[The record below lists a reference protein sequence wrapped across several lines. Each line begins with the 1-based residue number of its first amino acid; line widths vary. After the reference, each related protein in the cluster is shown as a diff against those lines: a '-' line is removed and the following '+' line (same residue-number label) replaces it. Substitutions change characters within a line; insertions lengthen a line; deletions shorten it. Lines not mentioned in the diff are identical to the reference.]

1 MGLLAKIKQ
10 ALKPKENKKKKNV
23 KTYTDNPLLKT
34 KKKETSSTK
43 KTAPKSL
50 GGTLPTGKDRLDAVV
65 KKSLNKNTAAKTG
78 TKKATTKTPTSK
90 SNIKTYTD
98 NPLLK
103 TTKSEDNLA
112 QLRTKRKE
120 NKELERAKKA
130 KSAGNNE
137 MYQKHTQKANEYAD
151 QYKQLKQSEKK
162 GYESLTPNE
171 MALYQTLSLTGN
183 PEYVKKGL
191 ESAKKTY
198 GDQFKDTQNKIAG
211 QYRYSVD
218 TNPFGQG
225 VLEGTSWVP
234 LKQAQQTIA
243 NQRIDSVG
251 DKTGLYRGG
260 EMAGIGLQAA
270 MTAPLAG
277 GEAVTSAFRQGA
289 KSGLK
294 ALGRNGLR
302 TAVADIPVNTADAI
316 RQTARKIDEGKAV
329 PESLDGVK
337 LSTEEAEG
345 GVTMKRGTESGM
357 TPDSAEGTTSLNNWN
372 TDLVN
377 QAWDRAEKL
386 GQEPVF
392 GTDKNGMLH
401 YSFSKEG
408 LANILEYYNNA
419 ENPTYTLDST
429 KLQYV
434 NTNVKDFAKTF
445 AIDSALSFGVGSV
458 LGGVG
463 AKQTLGNTKKVAPKT
478 AEEVAEGVAPKVDIE
493 PKVKPKT
500 EVKTTA
506 PKVKTTTKSSVTQ
519 KSTVKGGNKSTTLR
533 KTTDTEDSDIF
544 TQIAKE
550 EDSSKRSASRAEKAS
565 ALADKSKAPT
575 STNSGDIK
583 SIGKE
588 YTDKANTYKQLH
600 DELVDNLTDYIKN
613 YKGKGAYINTN
624 NVKGSEI
631 GGKATQHFTTKISEN
646 EPWYRDFYKKN
657 GRKPNKSEAKTIA
670 EELVTDL
677 ERTGSARID
686 IDSTVKE
693 ELLKAKADMDGYA
706 EGLRMF
712 HESTYPKYSDAEFQ
726 TLVRTGLE
734 KEDWTDEM
742 KSALQIDSK
751 TASKTTGKAKL
762 SGAKTKPKLPA
773 KKTELPKAE
782 TKNTEYKI
790 KQSEFT
796 KNVNKAKEGDT
807 VYKFKDGSEIKLESK
822 VYNGK
827 DGYDNFYTVVKNDG
841 TKVENVLKEDLS
853 NTLKTDSTMQ
863 TLKPKADLP
872 KTKEIKEVNN
882 ITDAINSKGFKTKL
896 DNATEGTV
904 LAKTKEGREIK
915 YAGLDENGNDLF
927 TVVRNG
933 KTEAEEIS
941 LQELKK
947 LKNMKLTTNAL
958 PTKSVGADK
967 AKPVEEYGNLIGR
980 KLFEVSD
987 GNKSLKLIADDKTQ
1001 ALELAKQQG
1010 LKGTEAKILHRV
1022 KDLDEAKKYAV
1033 PDMTQYG
1040 RTSDTAS
1047 TMMNAQILEN
1057 APDPTKAREAVKE
1070 SVEQGDYY
1078 KDVIPNHTRY
1088 ELGQLKKGV
1097 VEKAQTRI
1105 DTNLDNAIKDLD
1117 AAARTGKGTSQD
1129 VALGYKLAEKLSS
1142 EGRYDELSEVLANT
1156 SAILSEA
1163 GRTLQA
1169 AKLFATLTKDDKAL
1183 TITRQI
1189 ERLRS
1194 KYPDV
1199 SIKVDQSMI
1208 DDVVNAATTKEE
1220 YAAREALFTH
1230 VWNQIPPTW
1239 QEKVDAWRH
1248 LAMLGN
1254 PKTHMRNIVGNALF
1268 TIPRAVSD
1276 TIGAG
1281 LEKALIKSGAF
1292 EKAMANVKNA
1302 DEIYR
1307 TKAGIF
1313 RQVEPDIKKA
1323 AKASFDD
1330 KADMLMSGS
1339 SKYIEQTRPQGS
1351 DVFWTLKNGKRKQTK
1366 LGETVDKLAK
1376 ANGIALEKEDRKF
1389 MGIAYRK
1396 AFSDYCF
1403 ANDIKPSDLTDDV
1416 LEKVEAY
1423 ATQQCL
1429 EATYRNRNDI
1439 AKVLSNCRKRL
1450 ATVNKDDS
1458 QAIKAGKK
1466 IGLLVMDSAIPYIK
1480 TPANIIAKGIEYS
1493 PVGNLMGLYKM
1504 SKATNPQE
1512 FLRGIEYLA
1521 EGITGTGMMTLGVYL
1536 AHSGKLNGAIA
1547 VEDNKYYKQDL
1558 GQQSYAL
1565 TIGDRSI
1572 TVDWAVPAA
1581 LSVLTGVSIYENMKA
1596 SLLTSEED
1604 GLSKLNS
1611 MFNVVIDSLSTLPE
1625 PIMELSM
1632 LQGVENV
1639 LKQGFSSE
1647 DKTISSIATNMIT
1660 NYITQFVPTFGGQIA
1675 RTTTPERHETTV
1687 LGKEGTSKTVEKTA
1701 RKILNK
1707 IPGAINL
1714 TEEYINVWGKTE
1726 ANGSDNV
1733 FYRAIY
1739 QMLSPAYISKDKSTP
1754 VDEELLRLDKSI
1766 GSQIDGTVIP
1776 SWNATSESKITVD
1789 DTEYQMTNEEYTK
1802 YKKTVGQAKFTGLQ
1816 ELMTTKEYK
1825 KASDTD
1831 KAKMVKEV
1839 YQKAKDKGVR
1849 EYVESLG
1856 GDVLR
1861 SYVVSQL
1868 TPTQQKAVG
1877 KTISLKNAEKILKAK
1892 EQIGGNASH
1901 VAQAYY
1907 MDLPTKT
1914 LKKLGISDT
1923 SIDKAKTLKNAGVDY
1938 NKMQK
1943 EMKSNSKY
1951 DYNGDGKLGNTGE
1964 VLAYLSTKNWSN
1976 EKKWA
1981 YLYANTGVKSTSK
1994 SKYMSQF

>member
-316 RQTARKIDEGKAV
+316 RQTARKIDEGKAI

-337 LSTEEAEG
+337 LSTEEAEE
-345 GVTMKRGTESGM
+345 GVTMRRGTESGM

-372 TDLVN
+372 ADLVA

-419 ENPTYTLDST
+419 DNPTYTLDST

-478 AEEVAEGVAPKVDIE
+478 TEEVAEGVAPKVDIE

-500 EVKTTA
+500 EVKTK
-506 PKVKTTTKSSVTQ
+506 PKVKTAADE
-519 KSTVKGGNKSTTLR
+519 TV
-533 KTTDTEDSDIF
+533 
-544 TQIAKE
+544 
-550 EDSSKRSASRAEKAS
+550 
-565 ALADKSKAPT
+565 
-575 STNSGDIK
+575 
-583 SIGKE
+583 
-588 YTDKANTYKQLH
+588 
-600 DELVDNLTDYIKN
+600 IKN
-613 YKGKGAYINTN
+613 EGKT
-624 NVKGSEI
+624 
-631 GGKATQHFTTKISEN
+631 
-646 EPWYRDFYKKN
+646 
-657 GRKPNKSEAKTIA
+657 
-670 EELVTDL
+670 
-677 ERTGSARID
+677 
-686 IDSTVKE
+686 
-693 ELLKAKADMDGYA
+693 
-706 EGLRMF
+706 
-712 HESTYPKYSDAEFQ
+712 
-726 TLVRTGLE
+726 
-734 KEDWTDEM
+734 
-742 KSALQIDSK
+742 
-751 TASKTTGKAKL
+751 
-762 SGAKTKPKLPA
+762 
-773 KKTELPKAE
+773 LPKAE
-782 TKNTEYKI
+782 TNVKNTNTEYKI
-790 KQSEFT
+790 KQSEFA

-841 TKVENVLKEDLS
+841 TKVENVLEEDLA

>member
-10 ALKPKENKKKKNV
+10 ALKPKENKKKKTNV

-50 GGTLPTGKDRLDAVV
+50 GGTLPTGKDRLDEVV
-65 KKSLNKNTAAKTG
+65 KKNLNKQTT
-78 TKKATTKTPTSK
+78 TKPTTKRTTTKTPTSK

-120 NKELERAKKA
+120 NKELEKAKKA

-162 GYESLTPNE
+162 GYESLTPSE

-260 EMAGIGLQAA
+260 EMTGIGLQAA

-277 GEAVTSAFRQGA
+277 GEAVTAAFRQGA

-302 TAVADIPVNTADAI
+302 TAIADIPVNTADAI

-478 AEEVAEGVAPKVDIE
+478 AKEVTESVAPKVDIE

-500 EVKTTA
+500 EVKTEA
-506 PKVKTTTKSSVTQ
+506 PKVKTAADE
-519 KSTVKGGNKSTTLR
+519 TV
-533 KTTDTEDSDIF
+533 
-544 TQIAKE
+544 
-550 EDSSKRSASRAEKAS
+550 
-565 ALADKSKAPT
+565 
-575 STNSGDIK
+575 
-583 SIGKE
+583 
-588 YTDKANTYKQLH
+588 
-600 DELVDNLTDYIKN
+600 VKN
-613 YKGKGAYINTN
+613 
-624 NVKGSEI
+624 E
-631 GGKATQHFTTKISEN
+631 
-646 EPWYRDFYKKN
+646 
-657 GRKPNKSEAKTIA
+657 
-670 EELVTDL
+670 
-677 ERTGSARID
+677 
-686 IDSTVKE
+686 
-693 ELLKAKADMDGYA
+693 
-706 EGLRMF
+706 
-712 HESTYPKYSDAEFQ
+712 
-726 TLVRTGLE
+726 
-734 KEDWTDEM
+734 
-742 KSALQIDSK
+742 SK
-751 TASKTTGKAKL
+751 T
-762 SGAKTKPKLPA
+762 
-773 KKTELPKAE
+773 LPKAE

-841 TKVENVLKEDLS
+841 TKVENVLKEDLA
-853 NTLKTDSTMQ
+853 NTLKADSTMQ
-863 TLKPKADLP
+863 TLKPKAELP
-872 KTKEIKEVNN
+872 KSKEIKEVNN
-882 ITDAINSKGFKTKL
+882 ITDAINSKGFRNKL
-896 DNATEGTV
+896 DNATEGAV

-947 LKNMKLTTNAL
+947 LKNMKLTTKTL

-967 AKPVEEYGNLIGR
+967 AKPIEEYDNLIGR

-987 GNKSLKLIADDKTQ
+987 GNKTIKLIADDKAQ

-1047 TMMNAQILEN
+1047 TMVNAQILEN

-1070 SVEQGDYY
+1070 SVERGDYY

-1105 DTNLDNAIKDLD
+1105 DTDLDNAIKDLD

-1189 ERLRS
+1189 ERLRG

-1254 PKTHMRNIVGNALF
+1254 PKTHMRNVVGNALF

-1323 AKASFDD
+1323 AKESFND

-1403 ANDIKPSDLTDDV
+1403 ANDIKPSELTGDV

-1466 IGLLVMDSAIPYIK
+1466 VGLLVMDSAIPYIK

-1536 AHSGKLNGAIA
+1536 AHSGKLNGAIS

-1611 MFNVVIDSLSTLPE
+1611 MVNVVIDSLSTLPE

-1660 NYITQFVPTFGGQIA
+1660 NYVTQFVPTFGGQIA

-1739 QMLSPAYISKDKSTP
+1739 QMLSPAYISKNKSTP

-1776 SWNATSESKITVD
+1776 SWNATSESKITVN

-1802 YKKTVGQAKFTGLQ
+1802 YKKTVGQAKFSGLQ

-1923 SIDKAKTLKNAGVDY
+1923 SIDKAKTLKSAGVDY

-1943 EMKSNSKY
+1943 EMTSNSKY

>member
-10 ALKPKENKKKKNV
+10 ALKPKENKKKKTNV

-34 KKKETSSTK
+34 KKKETS
-43 KTAPKSL
+43 KTTPKDIK
-50 GGTLPTGKDRLDAVV
+50 GTLPTGKDRLDEAV
-65 KKSLNKNTAAKTG
+65 KKNLNKQTT
-78 TKKATTKTPTSK
+78 TKPTTKRTTTKTPTSK

-120 NKELERAKKA
+120 NKELEKAKKA

-162 GYESLTPNE
+162 GYESLTPSE

-225 VLEGTSWVP
+225 VLEGTSWIP

-251 DKTGLYRGG
+251 DKTGLYHGG
-260 EMAGIGLQAA
+260 EMTGIGLQAA

-277 GEAVTSAFRQGA
+277 GEAVTAAFRQGA

-302 TAVADIPVNTADAI
+302 TAIADIPVNTADAI

-463 AKQTLGNTKKVAPKT
+463 AKQTLENTKKVAPKT
-478 AEEVAEGVAPKVDIE
+478 AKEVTEGVAPKVDVEPKVDIE

-500 EVKTTA
+500 EVKAEA
-506 PKVKTTTKSSVTQ
+506 PKVKTAADETVVKNESKTLPKAETVKPTGTELSKSNLKTTKKKPKVE
-519 KSTVKGGNKSTTLR
+519 VPVIR
-533 KTTDTEDSDIF
+533 KNMKEETIHKKIEAMPDSD
-544 TQIAKE
+544 
-550 EDSSKRSASRAEKAS
+550 EKLGLVNKMGLRLGMFS
-565 ALADKSKAPT
+565 
-575 STNSGDIK
+575 
-583 SIGKE
+583 KE
-588 YTDKANTYKQLH
+588 Y
-600 DELVDNLTDYIKN
+600 
-613 YKGKGAYINTN
+613 YIN
-624 NVKGSEI
+624 E
-631 GGKATQHFTTKISEN
+631 GKRLMELG
-646 EPWYRDFYKKN
+646 YKD
-657 GRKPNKSEAKTIA
+657 P
-670 EELVTDL
+670 V
-677 ERTGSARID
+677 
-686 IDSTVKE
+686 
-693 ELLKAKADMDGYA
+693 LKY
-706 EGLRMF
+706 
-712 HESTYPKYSDAEFQ
+712 
-726 TLVRTGLE
+726 LE
-734 KEDWTDEM
+734 K
-742 KSALQIDSK
+742 
-751 TASKTTGKAKL
+751 KA
-762 SGAKTKPKLPA
+762 GIKPKTFENPKGTYAKNSNAKPGLPT

-841 TKVENVLKEDLS
+841 TKVENVLKEDLT
-853 NTLKTDSTMQ
+853 NTLKADSAMQ
-863 TLKPKADLP
+863 TLKPKAELP

-882 ITDAINSKGFKTKL
+882 ITDAINSKGFRNKL

-947 LKNMKLTTNAL
+947 LKNMKLTTKTL

-967 AKPVEEYGNLIGR
+967 AKPIEEYDNLIGR

-987 GNKSLKLIADDKTQ
+987 GNKTIKLIADDKAQ

-1047 TMMNAQILEN
+1047 TMVNAQILEN

-1070 SVEQGDYY
+1070 SVERGDYY

-1105 DTNLDNAIKDLD
+1105 DTDLDNAIKDLD

-1189 ERLRS
+1189 ERLRG

-1254 PKTHMRNIVGNALF
+1254 PKTHMRNVVGNALF

-1536 AHSGKLNGAIA
+1536 AHSGKLNGAIS

-1611 MFNVVIDSLSTLPE
+1611 MVNVVIDSLSTLPE

-1776 SWNATSESKITVD
+1776 SWNATSESKITVN

-1802 YKKTVGQAKFTGLQ
+1802 YKKTVGQAKFSGLQ

-1849 EYVESLG
+1849 EYVETLG

-1923 SIDKAKTLKNAGVDY
+1923 SIDKAKTLKSAGVDY

-1943 EMKSNSKY
+1943 EMTSNSKY

>member
-10 ALKPKENKKKKNV
+10 ALKPKENKKKKTNV

-43 KTAPKSL
+43 KTTPKDIK
-50 GGTLPTGKDRLDAVV
+50 GTLPTGKDRLDAVV
-65 KKSLNKNTAAKTG
+65 KKNLNKNTAAKTG
-78 TKKATTKTPTSK
+78 TKKTTTKTPTSK

-162 GYESLTPNE
+162 GYESLTPSE

-277 GEAVTSAFRQGA
+277 GEAVTAAFRQGA

-316 RQTARKIDEGKAV
+316 RQTARKIDEGKAI

-345 GVTMKRGTESGM
+345 GVTIKRGTESGM
-357 TPDSAEGTTSLNNWN
+357 TPESAEGTTSLNNWN

-463 AKQTLGNTKKVAPKT
+463 AKQTLGNTEKVAPKT
-478 AEEVAEGVAPKVDIE
+478 AEEVAEGVVPKVDIE

-500 EVKTTA
+500 EVKTEA
-506 PKVKTTTKSSVTQ
+506 PKVKTAADETVIKNEGKTLPKAETAKPTGTELSKSNLKTTKKKPKVE
-519 KSTVKGGNKSTTLR
+519 VPVIR
-533 KTTDTEDSDIF
+533 KNMKEETIRKKIEAMPDSD
-544 TQIAKE
+544 
-550 EDSSKRSASRAEKAS
+550 EKLGLVNKMGLRLGMFS
-565 ALADKSKAPT
+565 
-575 STNSGDIK
+575 
-583 SIGKE
+583 KE
-588 YTDKANTYKQLH
+588 Y
-600 DELVDNLTDYIKN
+600 
-613 YKGKGAYINTN
+613 YINEGKRLMKLGYKDPALKYLEKKAG
-624 NVKGSEI
+624 VKP
-631 GGKATQHFTTKISEN
+631 KTFEN
-646 EPWYRDFYKKN
+646 PKGTYVKN
-657 GRKPNKSEAKTIA
+657 SNAKP
-670 EELVTDL
+670 
-677 ERTGSARID
+677 
-686 IDSTVKE
+686 
-693 ELLKAKADMDGYA
+693 ELL
-706 EGLRMF
+706 
-712 HESTYPKYSDAEFQ
+712 T
-726 TLVRTGLE
+726 
-734 KEDWTDEM
+734 
-742 KSALQIDSK
+742 
-751 TASKTTGKAKL
+751 
-762 SGAKTKPKLPA
+762 

-841 TKVENVLKEDLS
+841 TKVENVLEEDLS
-853 NTLKTDSTMQ
+853 NTLKADSAMQ
-863 TLKPKADLP
+863 TLKPKAELP

-882 ITDAINSKGFKTKL
+882 ITDAINSKDFKNKL

-947 LKNMKLTTNAL
+947 LKNLKLTTETL
-958 PTKSVGADK
+958 PKKSVGADK
-967 AKPVEEYGNLIGR
+967 AKPVEEYDNLIGR

-987 GNKSLKLIADDKTQ
+987 GNKTIKLIADDKTQ

-1070 SVEQGDYY
+1070 SVERGDYY

-1776 SWNATSESKITVD
+1776 SWNATSESKITVN

-1802 YKKTVGQAKFTGLQ
+1802 YKKTVGQAKFSGLQ

-1849 EYVESLG
+1849 EYVETLG

-1923 SIDKAKTLKNAGVDY
+1923 SIDKAKTLKSAGVDY

>member
-1 MGLLAKIKQ
+1 MGLLSKIKQ
-10 ALKPKENKKKKNV
+10 ALKPKENKKKKNI

-50 GGTLPTGKDRLDAVV
+50 GGTLPTGKDRLDEVV
-65 KKSLNKNTAAKTG
+65 KKNLNKNTVAKTD
-78 TKKATTKTPTSK
+78 TKKTTTKTPTSK

-120 NKELERAKKA
+120 NKELEKAKKA

-162 GYESLTPNE
+162 GYESLTPSE

-191 ESAKKTY
+191 ESAKKIY
-198 GDQFKDTQNKIAG
+198 GDQFKETQNKIAG

-260 EMAGIGLQAA
+260 EMTGIGLQAA

-277 GEAVTSAFRQGA
+277 GEAVTAAFRQGA

-316 RQTARKIDEGKAV
+316 RQTARKIDEGKAI

-337 LSTEEAEG
+337 LSTEEAEE

-372 TDLVN
+372 TDLVA

-419 ENPTYTLDST
+419 DNPTYTLDST

-434 NTNVKDFAKTF
+434 NTNVKDFAKAF
-445 AIDSALSFGVGSV
+445 AVDSALSFGVGSV

-463 AKQTLGNTKKVAPKT
+463 AKQQTLKNTEKIAPKT
-478 AEEVAEGVAPKVDIE
+478 AEEVTEGVAPKVDIE

-500 EVKTTA
+500 EVKTK
-506 PKVKTTTKSSVTQ
+506 PKVKTAADE
-519 KSTVKGGNKSTTLR
+519 TV
-533 KTTDTEDSDIF
+533 
-544 TQIAKE
+544 
-550 EDSSKRSASRAEKAS
+550 
-565 ALADKSKAPT
+565 
-575 STNSGDIK
+575 
-583 SIGKE
+583 
-588 YTDKANTYKQLH
+588 
-600 DELVDNLTDYIKN
+600 IKN
-613 YKGKGAYINTN
+613 EGKT
-624 NVKGSEI
+624 
-631 GGKATQHFTTKISEN
+631 
-646 EPWYRDFYKKN
+646 
-657 GRKPNKSEAKTIA
+657 
-670 EELVTDL
+670 
-677 ERTGSARID
+677 
-686 IDSTVKE
+686 
-693 ELLKAKADMDGYA
+693 
-706 EGLRMF
+706 
-712 HESTYPKYSDAEFQ
+712 
-726 TLVRTGLE
+726 
-734 KEDWTDEM
+734 
-742 KSALQIDSK
+742 
-751 TASKTTGKAKL
+751 
-762 SGAKTKPKLPA
+762 
-773 KKTELPKAE
+773 LPKAE

-841 TKVENVLKEDLS
+841 TKVENVLEEDLS
-853 NTLKTDSTMQ
+853 NTLKADSSMQ
-863 TLKPKADLP
+863 TVKPKAELP
-872 KTKEIKEVNN
+872 KSKEIKEVNN
-882 ITDAINSKGFKTKL
+882 ITDAINSKGFRNKL

-947 LKNMKLTTNAL
+947 LKNLKLTTKTL

-967 AKPVEEYGNLIGR
+967 AKPVEEYDNLIGR

-987 GNKSLKLIADDKTQ
+987 GNKSLKLIADDKAQ

-1047 TMMNAQILEN
+1047 TMVNAQILEN

-1070 SVEQGDYY
+1070 SVERGDYY

-1097 VEKAQTRI
+1097 VEKAQKRI
-1105 DTNLDNAIKDLD
+1105 DDNLDNAIKDLD

-1169 AKLFATLTKDDKAL
+1169 AKLFAALTKDDKAL
-1183 TITRQI
+1183 AITRQI
-1189 ERLRS
+1189 ERLRG
-1194 KYPDV
+1194 KYPDI

-1416 LEKVEAY
+1416 LEKVESY

-1439 AKVLSNCRKRL
+1439 AKVLSSCRKRL

-1660 NYITQFVPTFGGQIA
+1660 NYVAQFVPTFGGQIA

-1687 LGKEGTSKTVEKTA
+1687 LGKEGTSKTVEKTV

-1739 QMLSPAYISKDKSTP
+1739 QMLSPAYISKNKSTP

-1776 SWNATSESKITVD
+1776 SWNATSESKITVN

-1849 EYVESLG
+1849 EYVETLG

>member
-10 ALKPKENKKKKNV
+10 ALKPKENKKKKTNV

-34 KKKETSSTK
+34 KKKETS
-43 KTAPKSL
+43 KTTPKNIK
-50 GGTLPTGKDRLDAVV
+50 GTFPTGKDRLDAVV
-65 KKSLNKNTAAKTG
+65 KKKADIKKTT
-78 TKKATTKTPTSK
+78 TKPTTKRTTTKTPTSK

-198 GDQFKDTQNKIAG
+198 GDQFKETQNKIAG

-260 EMAGIGLQAA
+260 EMTGIGLQAA

-277 GEAVTSAFRQGA
+277 GEAVTAAFRQGA

-329 PESLDGVK
+329 PKSLDGIK
-337 LSTEEAEG
+337 LSTEEAEE

-372 TDLVN
+372 TDLVA

-419 ENPTYTLDST
+419 DNPTYTLDST

-434 NTNVKDFAKTF
+434 NTNAKDFAKTF

-478 AEEVAEGVAPKVDIE
+478 AEEVVESVAPKVDIE

-500 EVKTTA
+500 EVKTK
-506 PKVKTTTKSSVTQ
+506 PKVKT
-519 KSTVKGGNKSTTLR
+519 
-533 KTTDTEDSDIF
+533 
-544 TQIAKE
+544 A
-550 EDSSKRSASRAEKAS
+550 
-565 ALADKSKAPT
+565 ADETA
-575 STNSGDIK
+575 
-583 SIGKE
+583 
-588 YTDKANTYKQLH
+588 
-600 DELVDNLTDYIKN
+600 IKN
-613 YKGKGAYINTN
+613 EGKT
-624 NVKGSEI
+624 
-631 GGKATQHFTTKISEN
+631 
-646 EPWYRDFYKKN
+646 
-657 GRKPNKSEAKTIA
+657 
-670 EELVTDL
+670 
-677 ERTGSARID
+677 
-686 IDSTVKE
+686 
-693 ELLKAKADMDGYA
+693 
-706 EGLRMF
+706 
-712 HESTYPKYSDAEFQ
+712 
-726 TLVRTGLE
+726 
-734 KEDWTDEM
+734 
-742 KSALQIDSK
+742 
-751 TASKTTGKAKL
+751 
-762 SGAKTKPKLPA
+762 
-773 KKTELPKAE
+773 LPKAG
-782 TKNTEYKI
+782 TNVKNTNTEYKI

-841 TKVENVLKEDLS
+841 TKVENVLKEDLA
-853 NTLKTDSTMQ
+853 NTLKADSAMQ
-863 TLKPKADLP
+863 TVKPKSDLP
-872 KTKEIKEVNN
+872 KTKETKEVNN
-882 ITDAINSKGFKTKL
+882 ITDAINSKGFRNKL

-933 KTEAEEIS
+933 KTEAEEIG

-947 LKNMKLTTNAL
+947 LNNLKLTTKTL

-967 AKPVEEYGNLIGR
+967 AKPVEEYDNLIGR

-987 GNKSLKLIADDKTQ
+987 GNKSLKLIADDKAQ
-1001 ALELAKQQG
+1001 ALDLAKQQG
-1010 LKGTEAKILHRV
+1010 LKGTEAKVLHRV

-1047 TMMNAQILEN
+1047 TMVNAQILEN

-1070 SVEQGDYY
+1070 GVERGDYY

-1105 DTNLDNAIKDLD
+1105 DTDLDNAIKDLD

-1189 ERLRS
+1189 ERLRG

-1254 PKTHMRNIVGNALF
+1254 PKTHMRNVVGNALF

-1292 EKAMANVKNA
+1292 EKAMANAKNA

-1389 MGIAYRK
+1389 MGIAYKK

-1403 ANDIKPSDLTDDV
+1403 ANDIKPSELTDDV

-1660 NYITQFVPTFGGQIA
+1660 NYVTQFVPTFGGQIA

-1776 SWNATSESKITVD
+1776 SWNATSESKITVN

-1802 YKKTVGQAKFTGLQ
+1802 YKKTVGQAKFSGLQ
-1816 ELMTTKEYK
+1816 ELMATKEYK
-1825 KASDTD
+1825 KASDTE

-1892 EQIGGNASH
+1892 EQIGDNASH

-1923 SIDKAKTLKNAGVDY
+1923 SIDKAKTLKSAGVDY

>member
-1 MGLLAKIKQ
+1 
-10 ALKPKENKKKKNV
+10 
-23 KTYTDNPLLKT
+23 
-34 KKKETSSTK
+34 
-43 KTAPKSL
+43 
-50 GGTLPTGKDRLDAVV
+50 
-65 KKSLNKNTAAKTG
+65 
-78 TKKATTKTPTSK
+78 
-90 SNIKTYTD
+90 
-98 NPLLK
+98 
-103 TTKSEDNLA
+103 
-112 QLRTKRKE
+112 
-120 NKELERAKKA
+120 
-130 KSAGNNE
+130 
-137 MYQKHTQKANEYAD
+137 
-151 QYKQLKQSEKK
+151 
-162 GYESLTPNE
+162 
-171 MALYQTLSLTGN
+171 
-183 PEYVKKGL
+183 
-191 ESAKKTY
+191 
-198 GDQFKDTQNKIAG
+198 
-211 QYRYSVD
+211 
-218 TNPFGQG
+218 
-225 VLEGTSWVP
+225 
-234 LKQAQQTIA
+234 
-243 NQRIDSVG
+243 
-251 DKTGLYRGG
+251 
-260 EMAGIGLQAA
+260 
-270 MTAPLAG
+270 
-277 GEAVTSAFRQGA
+277 
-289 KSGLK
+289 
-294 ALGRNGLR
+294 
-302 TAVADIPVNTADAI
+302 
-316 RQTARKIDEGKAV
+316 
-329 PESLDGVK
+329 
-337 LSTEEAEG
+337 
-345 GVTMKRGTESGM
+345 
-357 TPDSAEGTTSLNNWN
+357 
-372 TDLVN
+372 
-377 QAWDRAEKL
+377 
-386 GQEPVF
+386 
-392 GTDKNGMLH
+392 
-401 YSFSKEG
+401 
-408 LANILEYYNNA
+408 
-419 ENPTYTLDST
+419 
-429 KLQYV
+429 
-434 NTNVKDFAKTF
+434 
-445 AIDSALSFGVGSV
+445 
-458 LGGVG
+458 
-463 AKQTLGNTKKVAPKT
+463 
-478 AEEVAEGVAPKVDIE
+478 
-493 PKVKPKT
+493 
-500 EVKTTA
+500 
-506 PKVKTTTKSSVTQ
+506 
-519 KSTVKGGNKSTTLR
+519 
-533 KTTDTEDSDIF
+533 
-544 TQIAKE
+544 
-550 EDSSKRSASRAEKAS
+550 
-565 ALADKSKAPT
+565 
-575 STNSGDIK
+575 
-583 SIGKE
+583 
-588 YTDKANTYKQLH
+588 
-600 DELVDNLTDYIKN
+600 
-613 YKGKGAYINTN
+613 
-624 NVKGSEI
+624 
-631 GGKATQHFTTKISEN
+631 
-646 EPWYRDFYKKN
+646 
-657 GRKPNKSEAKTIA
+657 
-670 EELVTDL
+670 
-677 ERTGSARID
+677 
-686 IDSTVKE
+686 
-693 ELLKAKADMDGYA
+693 
-706 EGLRMF
+706 
-712 HESTYPKYSDAEFQ
+712 
-726 TLVRTGLE
+726 
-734 KEDWTDEM
+734 
-742 KSALQIDSK
+742 
-751 TASKTTGKAKL
+751 
-762 SGAKTKPKLPA
+762 
-773 KKTELPKAE
+773 
-782 TKNTEYKI
+782 
-790 KQSEFT
+790 
-796 KNVNKAKEGDT
+796 
-807 VYKFKDGSEIKLESK
+807 
-822 VYNGK
+822 
-827 DGYDNFYTVVKNDG
+827 
-841 TKVENVLKEDLS
+841 
-853 NTLKTDSTMQ
+853 
-863 TLKPKADLP
+863 
-872 KTKEIKEVNN
+872 
-882 ITDAINSKGFKTKL
+882 
-896 DNATEGTV
+896 
-904 LAKTKEGREIK
+904 
-915 YAGLDENGNDLF
+915 
-927 TVVRNG
+927 
-933 KTEAEEIS
+933 
-941 LQELKK
+941 
-947 LKNMKLTTNAL
+947 
-958 PTKSVGADK
+958 
-967 AKPVEEYGNLIGR
+967 
-980 KLFEVSD
+980 
-987 GNKSLKLIADDKTQ
+987 
-1001 ALELAKQQG
+1001 
-1010 LKGTEAKILHRV
+1010 
-1022 KDLDEAKKYAV
+1022 
-1033 PDMTQYG
+1033 
-1040 RTSDTAS
+1040 
-1047 TMMNAQILEN
+1047 
-1057 APDPTKAREAVKE
+1057 
-1070 SVEQGDYY
+1070 
-1078 KDVIPNHTRY
+1078 
-1088 ELGQLKKGV
+1088 
-1097 VEKAQTRI
+1097 
-1105 DTNLDNAIKDLD
+1105 
-1117 AAARTGKGTSQD
+1117 
-1129 VALGYKLAEKLSS
+1129 
-1142 EGRYDELSEVLANT
+1142 
-1156 SAILSEA
+1156 
-1163 GRTLQA
+1163 
-1169 AKLFATLTKDDKAL
+1169 
-1183 TITRQI
+1183 
-1189 ERLRS
+1189 
-1194 KYPDV
+1194 
-1199 SIKVDQSMI
+1199 
-1208 DDVVNAATTKEE
+1208 
-1220 YAAREALFTH
+1220 
-1230 VWNQIPPTW
+1230 
-1239 QEKVDAWRH
+1239 
-1248 LAMLGN
+1248 
-1254 PKTHMRNIVGNALF
+1254 MRNVVGNALF

-1403 ANDIKPSDLTDDV
+1403 ANDIKPSELTDDV

-1536 AHSGKLNGAIA
+1536 AHSGKLNGAIS

-1611 MFNVVIDSLSTLPE
+1611 MVNVVIDSLSTLPE

-1776 SWNATSESKITVD
+1776 SWNATSESKITVN

-1802 YKKTVGQAKFTGLQ
+1802 YKKTVGQAKFSGLQ

-1825 KASDTD
+1825 KASDTE

-1849 EYVESLG
+1849 EYVETLG

-1923 SIDKAKTLKNAGVDY
+1923 SIDKAKTLKSAGVDY

-1943 EMKSNSKY
+1943 EMTSNSKY

>member
-34 KKKETSSTK
+34 KKKADIK
-43 KTAPKSL
+43 KT
-50 GGTLPTGKDRLDAVV
+50 TTN
-65 KKSLNKNTAAKTG
+65 KKT
-78 TKKATTKTPTSK
+78 TTKTTTKKP
-90 SNIKTYTD
+90 NIKTYTD

-120 NKELERAKKA
+120 NKELEKAKKA

-137 MYQKHTQKANEYAD
+137 MYQKHTQKANEYAN

-234 LKQAQQTIA
+234 LKQAQQIIA

-260 EMAGIGLQAA
+260 EMTGIGLQAA
-270 MTAPLAG
+270 ITAPLAG
-277 GEAVTSAFRQGA
+277 GEAVTAAFRQGA

-337 LSTEEAEG
+337 LSTEEAEE

-372 TDLVN
+372 ADLVA

-386 GQEPVF
+386 GQTPIF
-392 GTDKNGMLH
+392 GRDNNERLH
-401 YSFSKEG
+401 YSFTEEG

-419 ENPTYTLDST
+419 DKPTYTLDST

-434 NTNVKDFAKTF
+434 NTNLKDFAKTF

-463 AKQTLGNTKKVAPKT
+463 AKQTLKNTEKVAPKT
-478 AEEVAEGVAPKVDIE
+478 AEEVTESVVPKVDVE

-500 EVKTTA
+500 EVKTK
-506 PKVKTTTKSSVTQ
+506 PKVKTAADE
-519 KSTVKGGNKSTTLR
+519 TV
-533 KTTDTEDSDIF
+533 
-544 TQIAKE
+544 
-550 EDSSKRSASRAEKAS
+550 
-565 ALADKSKAPT
+565 
-575 STNSGDIK
+575 
-583 SIGKE
+583 
-588 YTDKANTYKQLH
+588 
-600 DELVDNLTDYIKN
+600 IKN
-613 YKGKGAYINTN
+613 EGKT
-624 NVKGSEI
+624 
-631 GGKATQHFTTKISEN
+631 
-646 EPWYRDFYKKN
+646 
-657 GRKPNKSEAKTIA
+657 
-670 EELVTDL
+670 
-677 ERTGSARID
+677 
-686 IDSTVKE
+686 
-693 ELLKAKADMDGYA
+693 
-706 EGLRMF
+706 
-712 HESTYPKYSDAEFQ
+712 
-726 TLVRTGLE
+726 
-734 KEDWTDEM
+734 
-742 KSALQIDSK
+742 
-751 TASKTTGKAKL
+751 
-762 SGAKTKPKLPA
+762 
-773 KKTELPKAE
+773 LPKAG
-782 TKNTEYKI
+782 TNVKNTNTEYKI

-841 TKVENVLKEDLS
+841 TKVENVLEEDIT
-853 NTLKTDSTMQ
+853 NTLKADSAMQ
-863 TLKPKADLP
+863 TVKPKADLP
-872 KTKEIKEVNN
+872 KVKEIKEVNN
-882 ITDAINSKGFKTKL
+882 ITDAINSKGFRNKL

-947 LKNMKLTTNAL
+947 LKNMKLTTNTL

-967 AKPVEEYGNLIGR
+967 AKPVEEYDNLIGR

-1022 KDLDEAKKYAV
+1022 KDLDEAKQYAV

-1047 TMMNAQILEN
+1047 TMVNAQILEN
-1057 APDPTKAREAVKE
+1057 APDPTKARETVKE
-1070 SVEQGDYY
+1070 SVERGDYY

-1097 VEKAQTRI
+1097 VEKAQARI
-1105 DTNLDNAIKDLD
+1105 DTDLGNAIKDLD

-1189 ERLRS
+1189 ERLRG

-1208 DDVVNAATTKEE
+1208 DDVVNAGTTKEE

-1403 ANDIKPSDLTDDV
+1403 ANDIKPSDLTGDV

-1466 IGLLVMDSAIPYIK
+1466 VGLLVMDSAIPYIK

-1536 AHSGKLNGAIA
+1536 AHFGKLNGAID

-1660 NYITQFVPTFGGQIA
+1660 NYVTQFVPTFGGQIA

-1739 QMLSPAYISKDKSTP
+1739 QMLSPAYISKNKSTP

-1776 SWNATSESKITVD
+1776 SWNATSESKITVN

-1825 KASDTD
+1825 KASDTE

-1849 EYVESLG
+1849 EYVETLG

-1981 YLYANTGVKSTSK
+1981 YLYANTGVKPTSK

>member
-50 GGTLPTGKDRLDAVV
+50 GGTLPTGKGRLDEVV
-65 KKSLNKNTAAKTG
+65 KKKT
-78 TKKATTKTPTSK
+78 TEKKTTTKTT
-90 SNIKTYTD
+90 T
-98 NPLLK
+98 K
-103 TTKSEDNLA
+103 TTDKKTLPKGPIKGTIPAGKDRIQENLKKKA
-112 QLRTKRKE
+112 EEKNPFKPEYSLETAKKLFNGSPENRAKNLGVDYQGKGSNTYNGNRSKIEKATKTKPNTKGDSPYQKYQANTVYNYYE
-120 NKELERAKKA
+120 EAKKA
-130 KSAGNNE
+130 YDRGDIARGNLYVRKAQEHEEKYQTSKNAPKADPLTGNE
-137 MYQKHTQKANEYAD
+137 
-151 QYKQLKQSEKK
+151 
-162 GYESLTPNE
+162 
-171 MALYQTLSLTGN
+171 ALLLQTLSRSGS
-183 PEYVKKGL
+183 PEFTQKGL
-191 ESAKKTY
+191 TSAQQEYANGDKTAEY
-198 GDQFKDTQNKIAG
+198 GNIGGKLASNYKHDIDTA
-211 QYRYSVD
+211 
-218 TNPFGQG
+218 PFAQG
-225 VLEGTSWVP
+225 VINGLSWVP
-234 LKQAQQTIA
+234 VSRVVKNSSGVDDL
-243 NQRIDSVG
+243 NLEG
-251 DKTGLYRGG
+251 DKTGFYTAGKMTG
-260 EMAGIGLQAA
+260 MAAQ
-270 MTAPLAG
+270 
-277 GEAVTSAFRQGA
+277 
-289 KSGLK
+289 
-294 ALGRNGLR
+294 ALGTGGVIKAASNLGRGVRGLINAGVDSVQNVVD
-302 TAVADIPVNTADAI
+302 AVDTADIQREKGLEIPDYINVSNVA
-316 RQTARKIDEGKAV
+316 
-329 PESLDGVK
+329 
-337 LSTEEAEG
+337 EAKNG
-345 GVTMKRGTESGM
+345 TTMKRGTEPGKK
-357 TPDSAEGTTSLNNWN
+357 AEDAKMIPVSIDRWNN
-372 TDLVN
+372 DLVS
-377 QAWDRAEKL
+377 QAWNRAEEL
-386 GQEPVF
+386 GQDPIF
-392 GTDKNGMLH
+392 GTDKNGRLH
-401 YSFSKEG
+401 YSFTKEG
-408 LANILEYYNNA
+408 LASILEYYNTFK
-419 ENPTYTLDST
+419 NPTYSLESTGREYVDSDV
-429 KLQYV
+429 LRIGRNIAI
-434 NTNVKDFAKTF
+434 NTG
-445 AIDSALSFGVGSV
+445 LSFA
-458 LGGVG
+458 GGMIG
-463 AKQTLGNTKKVAPKT
+463 KGGKQTLKNTEKVAPKT
-478 AEEVAEGVAPKVDIE
+478 AEEVTESVAPKVDIE

-500 EVKTTA
+500 EAKTKPKTEA
-506 PKVKTTTKSSVTQ
+506 PKVKTAADE
-519 KSTVKGGNKSTTLR
+519 TVVKNEG
-533 KTTDTEDSDIF
+533 KT
-544 TQIAKE
+544 
-550 EDSSKRSASRAEKAS
+550 
-565 ALADKSKAPT
+565 
-575 STNSGDIK
+575 
-583 SIGKE
+583 
-588 YTDKANTYKQLH
+588 
-600 DELVDNLTDYIKN
+600 
-613 YKGKGAYINTN
+613 
-624 NVKGSEI
+624 
-631 GGKATQHFTTKISEN
+631 
-646 EPWYRDFYKKN
+646 
-657 GRKPNKSEAKTIA
+657 
-670 EELVTDL
+670 
-677 ERTGSARID
+677 
-686 IDSTVKE
+686 
-693 ELLKAKADMDGYA
+693 
-706 EGLRMF
+706 
-712 HESTYPKYSDAEFQ
+712 
-726 TLVRTGLE
+726 
-734 KEDWTDEM
+734 
-742 KSALQIDSK
+742 
-751 TASKTTGKAKL
+751 
-762 SGAKTKPKLPA
+762 
-773 KKTELPKAE
+773 LPKAE

-827 DGYDNFYTVVKNDG
+827 DGYDNFYTVVKSDG
-841 TKVENVLKEDLS
+841 TKVENVLKEDLA
-853 NTLKTDSTMQ
+853 NTLKADSTMQ

-872 KTKEIKEVNN
+872 KVKEIKEVNN
-882 ITDAINSKGFKTKL
+882 ITDAINSKGFKNKL

-933 KTEAEEIS
+933 KTEAEEVS

-947 LKNMKLTTNAL
+947 LKNMKLTTNTL

-967 AKPVEEYGNLIGR
+967 ARPVEEYDNLIGR

-987 GNKSLKLIADDKTQ
+987 GNKTIKLIADDKTQ

-1047 TMMNAQILEN
+1047 TMVNAQILEN

-1070 SVEQGDYY
+1070 SVERGDYY

-1105 DTNLDNAIKDLD
+1105 DTDLDNAIKDLD

-1220 YAAREALFTH
+1220 YASREALFTH

-1268 TIPRAVSD
+1268 VVPRTVSD

-1339 SKYIEQTRPQGS
+1339 SKYIEQARPQGS

-1366 LGETVDKLAK
+1366 LGEIVDKLAK
-1376 ANGIALEKEDRKF
+1376 ANGLALEKEDRKF

-1403 ANDIKPSDLTDDV
+1403 ANDIKPSELTDDV

-1439 AKVLSNCRKRL
+1439 AKVLSRCRKQL

-1493 PVGNLMGLYKM
+1493 PVGNLMGIYKM
-1504 SKATNPQE
+1504 MKATNPQE

-1547 VEDNKYYKQDL
+1547 VEDNKYYKQDI

-1611 MFNVVIDSLSTLPE
+1611 MVNVVIDSLSTLPE

-1660 NYITQFVPTFGGQIA
+1660 NYVTQFVPTFGGQIA

-1776 SWNATSESKITVD
+1776 SWNATSESKITVN

-1802 YKKTVGQAKFTGLQ
+1802 YKKTVGQAKFSGLQ

-1907 MDLPTKT
+1907 MDLPTKI

-1943 EMKSNSKY
+1943 EMTSNSKY

>member
-43 KTAPKSL
+43 KTTPKNIK
-50 GGTLPTGKDRLDAVV
+50 GALPTGKDRLDAVV
-65 KKSLNKNTAAKTG
+65 KKKADI
-78 TKKATTKTPTSK
+78 KKAATKTTNRKTTTKTPTSK

-137 MYQKHTQKANEYAD
+137 MYQKHTQKANEYAN

-198 GDQFKDTQNKIAG
+198 GDQFKETQNKIAG

-260 EMAGIGLQAA
+260 EMTGIGLQAA

-277 GEAVTSAFRQGA
+277 GEAVTAAFRQGA

-337 LSTEEAEG
+337 LSTEEAED

-372 TDLVN
+372 TDLVA

-419 ENPTYTLDST
+419 DNPTYTLDST

-434 NTNVKDFAKTF
+434 NTNLKDFAKTF

-463 AKQTLGNTKKVAPKT
+463 AKQTLKNTKKIAPKT
-478 AEEVAEGVAPKVDIE
+478 AEEVTESVAPKVDIE

-500 EVKTTA
+500 EVKAEA
-506 PKVKTTTKSSVTQ
+506 PKVKTAADE
-519 KSTVKGGNKSTTLR
+519 TVVKNEG
-533 KTTDTEDSDIF
+533 KT
-544 TQIAKE
+544 
-550 EDSSKRSASRAEKAS
+550 
-565 ALADKSKAPT
+565 
-575 STNSGDIK
+575 
-583 SIGKE
+583 
-588 YTDKANTYKQLH
+588 
-600 DELVDNLTDYIKN
+600 
-613 YKGKGAYINTN
+613 
-624 NVKGSEI
+624 
-631 GGKATQHFTTKISEN
+631 
-646 EPWYRDFYKKN
+646 
-657 GRKPNKSEAKTIA
+657 
-670 EELVTDL
+670 
-677 ERTGSARID
+677 
-686 IDSTVKE
+686 
-693 ELLKAKADMDGYA
+693 
-706 EGLRMF
+706 
-712 HESTYPKYSDAEFQ
+712 
-726 TLVRTGLE
+726 
-734 KEDWTDEM
+734 
-742 KSALQIDSK
+742 
-751 TASKTTGKAKL
+751 
-762 SGAKTKPKLPA
+762 
-773 KKTELPKAE
+773 LPKSE

-841 TKVENVLKEDLS
+841 TKVENVLKEDLV
-853 NTLKTDSTMQ
+853 NTLKSDSAMQ
-863 TLKPKADLP
+863 TVKPKSDLP
-872 KTKEIKEVNN
+872 KVKETKEVNN
-882 ITDAINSKGFKTKL
+882 ITDAINSKGFRNKL

-947 LKNMKLTTNAL
+947 LKNLKLTSTTL
-958 PTKSVGADK
+958 PNKSVGADK
-967 AKPVEEYGNLIGR
+967 ARPVEEYDNLIGR

-987 GNKSLKLIADDKTQ
+987 GNKSLKLIADDKAQ

-1010 LKGTEAKILHRV
+1010 LKGAEAKILHRV

-1057 APDPTKAREAVKE
+1057 APDPTKAREVVKE
-1070 SVEQGDYY
+1070 SVERGDYY

-1208 DDVVNAATTKEE
+1208 DNVVNAATTKEE
-1220 YAAREALFTH
+1220 YAAREALFTD

-1276 TIGAG
+1276 TIGVG

-1416 LEKVEAY
+1416 LEKVESY

-1611 MFNVVIDSLSTLPE
+1611 MVNVVIDSLSTLPE

-1660 NYITQFVPTFGGQIA
+1660 NYITQFVPTFSGQIA

-1701 RKILNK
+1701 RKIMNK

-1776 SWNATSESKITVD
+1776 SWNATSESKITVN

-1802 YKKTVGQAKFTGLQ
+1802 YKKTVGQAKFSGLQ
-1816 ELMTTKEYK
+1816 ELMATKEYK
-1825 KASDTD
+1825 KASDTE

-1849 EYVESLG
+1849 EYVETLG

>member
-10 ALKPKENKKKKNV
+10 ALKPKENKKKKTNV

-43 KTAPKSL
+43 KTTPKNIK
-50 GGTLPTGKDRLDAVV
+50 GTLPTGKDRLDAVV

-294 ALGRNGLR
+294 ALSRNGLR

-500 EVKTTA
+500 EVKTEA
-506 PKVKTTTKSSVTQ
+506 PKVKTAADE
-519 KSTVKGGNKSTTLR
+519 TV
-533 KTTDTEDSDIF
+533 
-544 TQIAKE
+544 
-550 EDSSKRSASRAEKAS
+550 
-565 ALADKSKAPT
+565 
-575 STNSGDIK
+575 
-583 SIGKE
+583 
-588 YTDKANTYKQLH
+588 
-600 DELVDNLTDYIKN
+600 IKN
-613 YKGKGAYINTN
+613 EGKTLPKSET
-624 NVKGSEI
+624 NVKN
-631 GGKATQHFTTKISEN
+631 T
-646 EPWYRDFYKKN
+646 
-657 GRKPNKSEAKTIA
+657 
-670 EELVTDL
+670 
-677 ERTGSARID
+677 
-686 IDSTVKE
+686 
-693 ELLKAKADMDGYA
+693 
-706 EGLRMF
+706 
-712 HESTYPKYSDAEFQ
+712 
-726 TLVRTGLE
+726 
-734 KEDWTDEM
+734 
-742 KSALQIDSK
+742 
-751 TASKTTGKAKL
+751 
-762 SGAKTKPKLPA
+762 
-773 KKTELPKAE
+773 
-782 TKNTEYKI
+782 NTEYKI

-841 TKVENVLKEDLS
+841 TKVENVLEEDLA
-853 NTLKTDSTMQ
+853 NTLKADSAMQ
-863 TLKPKADLP
+863 TLKPKSDLP

-882 ITDAINSKGFKTKL
+882 ITDAINSKGFKNKL

-933 KTEAEEIS
+933 KTEAEEIG

-1070 SVEQGDYY
+1070 SVERGDYY

-1776 SWNATSESKITVD
+1776 SWNATSESKITVN

-1802 YKKTVGQAKFTGLQ
+1802 YKKTVGQAKFSGLQ

>member
-43 KTAPKSL
+43 KTAPKDIK
-50 GGTLPTGKDRLDAVV
+50 GTLPTGKDRLDAVV
-65 KKSLNKNTAAKTG
+65 KKNLNKNTAVKTG
-78 TKKATTKTPTSK
+78 TKKTTAKTPTNK

-103 TTKSEDNLA
+103 TRKSEDNLA

-120 NKELERAKKA
+120 NKELEKAKKA

-162 GYESLTPNE
+162 GYESLTPSE

-316 RQTARKIDEGKAV
+316 RQTARKIDEGKAI

-337 LSTEEAEG
+337 LSTEEAED

-372 TDLVN
+372 TDLVA

-419 ENPTYTLDST
+419 DNPTYTLDST

-463 AKQTLGNTKKVAPKT
+463 AKQTLKNTEKVAPKT
-478 AEEVAEGVAPKVDIE
+478 AKEVTEGVTPKVDIE

-500 EVKTTA
+500 KPKAEA
-506 PKVKTTTKSSVTQ
+506 PKVKTAADE
-519 KSTVKGGNKSTTLR
+519 TVVKNEG
-533 KTTDTEDSDIF
+533 KT
-544 TQIAKE
+544 
-550 EDSSKRSASRAEKAS
+550 
-565 ALADKSKAPT
+565 
-575 STNSGDIK
+575 
-583 SIGKE
+583 
-588 YTDKANTYKQLH
+588 
-600 DELVDNLTDYIKN
+600 
-613 YKGKGAYINTN
+613 
-624 NVKGSEI
+624 
-631 GGKATQHFTTKISEN
+631 
-646 EPWYRDFYKKN
+646 
-657 GRKPNKSEAKTIA
+657 
-670 EELVTDL
+670 
-677 ERTGSARID
+677 
-686 IDSTVKE
+686 
-693 ELLKAKADMDGYA
+693 
-706 EGLRMF
+706 
-712 HESTYPKYSDAEFQ
+712 
-726 TLVRTGLE
+726 
-734 KEDWTDEM
+734 
-742 KSALQIDSK
+742 
-751 TASKTTGKAKL
+751 
-762 SGAKTKPKLPA
+762 
-773 KKTELPKAE
+773 LPKAE

-841 TKVENVLKEDLS
+841 TKVENVLKEDLAK
-853 NTLKTDSTMQ
+853 TLKADSAMQ
-863 TLKPKADLP
+863 TVKPKAELP
-872 KTKEIKEVNN
+872 KAKEIKEVNN
-882 ITDAINSKGFKTKL
+882 ITDAINSKGFKNKL

-967 AKPVEEYGNLIGR
+967 AKPVEEYDNLIGR

-987 GNKSLKLIADDKTQ
+987 GNKSLKLIADDKAQ

-1070 SVEQGDYY
+1070 SVERGDYY

-1220 YAAREALFTH
+1220 YAAREALFTD

-1292 EKAMANVKNA
+1292 EKAMANAKNA

-1323 AKASFDD
+1323 AKTSFDD

-1611 MFNVVIDSLSTLPE
+1611 MVNVVIDSLSTLPE

-1660 NYITQFVPTFGGQIA
+1660 NYVTQFVPTFGGQIA
-1675 RTTTPERHETTV
+1675 RITTPERHETTV

-1776 SWNATSESKITVD
+1776 SWNATSESKITVN

-1849 EYVESLG
+1849 EYVETLG

>member
-1 MGLLAKIKQ
+1 MGLLSKIKQ
-10 ALKPKENKKKKNV
+10 ALKPKENKKKKTNV
-23 KTYTDNPLLKT
+23 KTYTDNLLLKT

-43 KTAPKSL
+43 KTTPKNIK
-50 GGTLPTGKDRLDAVV
+50 GTLPTGKDRLNEAV
-65 KKSLNKNTAAKTG
+65 KKNLNKNTAAKTG
-78 TKKATTKTPTSK
+78 TKKTTTKTPTSK

-137 MYQKHTQKANEYAD
+137 MYQKHTQKANEYAN

-162 GYESLTPNE
+162 GYKSLTPNE

-225 VLEGTSWVP
+225 VLEGTSWIP

-277 GEAVTSAFRQGA
+277 GEAVTAAFRQGA

-302 TAVADIPVNTADAI
+302 TAIADIPVNTADAI

-478 AEEVAEGVAPKVDIE
+478 AKEVTEGVAPKVDVEPKVDIE

-500 EVKTTA
+500 EVKAEA
-506 PKVKTTTKSSVTQ
+506 PKVKTAADETA
-519 KSTVKGGNKSTTLR
+519 VK
-533 KTTDTEDSDIF
+533 
-544 TQIAKE
+544 
-550 EDSSKRSASRAEKAS
+550 
-565 ALADKSKAPT
+565 
-575 STNSGDIK
+575 
-583 SIGKE
+583 
-588 YTDKANTYKQLH
+588 
-600 DELVDNLTDYIKN
+600 
-613 YKGKGAYINTN
+613 
-624 NVKGSEI
+624 
-631 GGKATQHFTTKISEN
+631 N
-646 EPWYRDFYKKN
+646 E
-657 GRKPNKSEAKTIA
+657 
-670 EELVTDL
+670 
-677 ERTGSARID
+677 
-686 IDSTVKE
+686 
-693 ELLKAKADMDGYA
+693 
-706 EGLRMF
+706 
-712 HESTYPKYSDAEFQ
+712 
-726 TLVRTGLE
+726 
-734 KEDWTDEM
+734 
-742 KSALQIDSK
+742 SK
-751 TASKTTGKAKL
+751 T
-762 SGAKTKPKLPA
+762 
-773 KKTELPKAE
+773 LPKAE

-841 TKVENVLKEDLS
+841 TKVENVLKEDLA
-853 NTLKTDSTMQ
+853 NTLKSDSAMQ
-863 TLKPKADLP
+863 TLKPKSDLP
-872 KTKEIKEVNN
+872 KVKETKEVNN
-882 ITDAINSKGFKTKL
+882 ITDAINSKGFRNKL

-947 LKNMKLTTNAL
+947 LKNMKLTTKTL

-967 AKPVEEYGNLIGR
+967 AKPIEEYDNLIGR

-987 GNKSLKLIADDKTQ
+987 GNKTIKLIADDKAQ

-1047 TMMNAQILEN
+1047 TMVNAQILEN

-1070 SVEQGDYY
+1070 SVERGDYY

-1105 DTNLDNAIKDLD
+1105 DTDLDNAIKDLD

-1189 ERLRS
+1189 ERLRG

-1254 PKTHMRNIVGNALF
+1254 PKTHMRNVVGNALF

-1323 AKASFDD
+1323 AKESFND

-1403 ANDIKPSDLTDDV
+1403 ANDIKPSELTGDV

-1466 IGLLVMDSAIPYIK
+1466 VGLLVMDSAIPYIK

-1536 AHSGKLNGAIA
+1536 AHSGKLNGAIS

-1611 MFNVVIDSLSTLPE
+1611 MVNVVIDSLSTLPE

-1660 NYITQFVPTFGGQIA
+1660 NYVTQFVPTFGGQIA

-1739 QMLSPAYISKDKSTP
+1739 QMLSPAYISKNKSTP

-1776 SWNATSESKITVD
+1776 SWNATSESKITVN

-1802 YKKTVGQAKFTGLQ
+1802 YKKTVGQAKFSGLQ

-1825 KASDTD
+1825 KASDTE

-1923 SIDKAKTLKNAGVDY
+1923 SIDKAKTLKSAGVDY

-1943 EMKSNSKY
+1943 EMTSNSKY

>member
-1 MGLLAKIKQ
+1 MGLLSKIKQ
-10 ALKPKENKKKKNV
+10 ALKPKENKKKKNI

-50 GGTLPTGKDRLDAVV
+50 GGTLPTGKDRLDEAV
-65 KKSLNKNTAAKTG
+65 KKGLNKNTATKTDP
-78 TKKATTKTPTSK
+78 KKTTTKTPTSK

-103 TTKSEDNLA
+103 ARKSEDNLA

-120 NKELERAKKA
+120 NKELEKAKKA

-137 MYQKHTQKANEYAD
+137 MYQKHTQKANEYAN

-162 GYESLTPNE
+162 GYESLTPSE

-191 ESAKKTY
+191 ESAKKIY
-198 GDQFKDTQNKIAG
+198 GDQFKETQNKIAG

-260 EMAGIGLQAA
+260 EMTGIGLQAA

-277 GEAVTSAFRQGA
+277 GEAVTAAFRQGA

-316 RQTARKIDEGKAV
+316 RQTARKIDEGKAI

-337 LSTEEAEG
+337 LSTEEAEE

-372 TDLVN
+372 TDLVA

-419 ENPTYTLDST
+419 DNPTYTLDST

-445 AIDSALSFGVGSV
+445 AVDSALSFGVGSV

-478 AEEVAEGVAPKVDIE
+478 AEEVTESVAPKVDVE

-500 EVKTTA
+500 KPKTEA
-506 PKVKTTTKSSVTQ
+506 PKVKTATEEKVVTK
-519 KSTVKGGNKSTTLR
+519 GE
-533 KTTDTEDSDIF
+533 TE
-544 TQIAKE
+544 T
-550 EDSSKRSASRAEKAS
+550 
-565 ALADKSKAPT
+565 
-575 STNSGDIK
+575 
-583 SIGKE
+583 
-588 YTDKANTYKQLH
+588 
-600 DELVDNLTDYIKN
+600 
-613 YKGKGAYINTN
+613 
-624 NVKGSEI
+624 
-631 GGKATQHFTTKISEN
+631 
-646 EPWYRDFYKKN
+646 
-657 GRKPNKSEAKTIA
+657 
-670 EELVTDL
+670 
-677 ERTGSARID
+677 
-686 IDSTVKE
+686 
-693 ELLKAKADMDGYA
+693 
-706 EGLRMF
+706 
-712 HESTYPKYSDAEFQ
+712 
-726 TLVRTGLE
+726 
-734 KEDWTDEM
+734 
-742 KSALQIDSK
+742 
-751 TASKTTGKAKL
+751 
-762 SGAKTKPKLPA
+762 
-773 KKTELPKAE
+773 LPKAE

-841 TKVENVLKEDLS
+841 TKVENVLEEDLS
-853 NTLKTDSTMQ
+853 NTLKADSSMQ
-863 TLKPKADLP
+863 TVKPKAELP
-872 KTKEIKEVNN
+872 KSKEIKEVNN
-882 ITDAINSKGFKTKL
+882 ITDAINSKGFRNKL

-947 LKNMKLTTNAL
+947 LKNLKLTTKTL

-967 AKPVEEYGNLIGR
+967 AKPVEEYDNLIGR

-987 GNKSLKLIADDKTQ
+987 GNKSLKLIADDKAQ
-1001 ALELAKQQG
+1001 ALELVKQQG

-1047 TMMNAQILEN
+1047 TMVNAQILEN

-1070 SVEQGDYY
+1070 SVERGDYY

-1097 VEKAQTRI
+1097 VEKAQKRI
-1105 DTNLDNAIKDLD
+1105 DDNLDNAIKDLD

-1169 AKLFATLTKDDKAL
+1169 AKLFAALTKDDKAL
-1183 TITRQI
+1183 AITRQI
-1189 ERLRS
+1189 ERLRG
-1194 KYPDV
+1194 KYPDI

-1416 LEKVEAY
+1416 LEKVESY

-1439 AKVLSNCRKRL
+1439 AKVLSSCRKRL

-1604 GLSKLNS
+1604 GLSKLNG

-1660 NYITQFVPTFGGQIA
+1660 NYVAQFVPTFGGQIA

-1687 LGKEGTSKTVEKTA
+1687 LGKEGTSKTVEKTV

-1739 QMLSPAYISKDKSTP
+1739 QMLSPAYISKNKSTP

-1776 SWNATSESKITVD
+1776 SWNATSESKITVN

-1802 YKKTVGQAKFTGLQ
+1802 YKKTVGQAKFSGLQ
-1816 ELMTTKEYK
+1816 DLMATKEYK

>member
-1 MGLLAKIKQ
+1 MGLLSKIKQ
-10 ALKPKENKKKKNV
+10 ALKPKENKKKKTNV
-23 KTYTDNPLLKT
+23 KTYTDNLLLKT

-43 KTAPKSL
+43 KTTPKNIK
-50 GGTLPTGKDRLDAVV
+50 GTLPTGKDRLNEAV
-65 KKSLNKNTAAKTG
+65 KKNLNKNTAAKTG
-78 TKKATTKTPTSK
+78 TKKTTTKTPTSK

-137 MYQKHTQKANEYAD
+137 MYQKHTQKANEYAN

-162 GYESLTPNE
+162 GYKSLTPNE

-225 VLEGTSWVP
+225 VLEGTSWIP

-277 GEAVTSAFRQGA
+277 GEAVTAAFRQGA

-302 TAVADIPVNTADAI
+302 TAIADIPVNTADAI

-372 TDLVN
+372 TDLVA

-478 AEEVAEGVAPKVDIE
+478 AKEVTESVAPKVDIE

-500 EVKTTA
+500 EVKTEA
-506 PKVKTTTKSSVTQ
+506 PKVKTAADE
-519 KSTVKGGNKSTTLR
+519 TVVKNEG
-533 KTTDTEDSDIF
+533 KT
-544 TQIAKE
+544 
-550 EDSSKRSASRAEKAS
+550 
-565 ALADKSKAPT
+565 
-575 STNSGDIK
+575 
-583 SIGKE
+583 
-588 YTDKANTYKQLH
+588 
-600 DELVDNLTDYIKN
+600 
-613 YKGKGAYINTN
+613 
-624 NVKGSEI
+624 
-631 GGKATQHFTTKISEN
+631 
-646 EPWYRDFYKKN
+646 
-657 GRKPNKSEAKTIA
+657 
-670 EELVTDL
+670 
-677 ERTGSARID
+677 
-686 IDSTVKE
+686 
-693 ELLKAKADMDGYA
+693 
-706 EGLRMF
+706 
-712 HESTYPKYSDAEFQ
+712 
-726 TLVRTGLE
+726 
-734 KEDWTDEM
+734 
-742 KSALQIDSK
+742 
-751 TASKTTGKAKL
+751 
-762 SGAKTKPKLPA
+762 
-773 KKTELPKAE
+773 LPKAE

-841 TKVENVLKEDLS
+841 TKVENVLKEDLA
-853 NTLKTDSTMQ
+853 NTLKSDSAMQ
-863 TLKPKADLP
+863 TLKPKSDLP
-872 KTKEIKEVNN
+872 KVKETKEVNN
-882 ITDAINSKGFKTKL
+882 ITDAINSKGFRNKL

-927 TVVRNG
+927 TVARNG

-947 LKNMKLTTNAL
+947 LKNLKLTTKTL

-967 AKPVEEYGNLIGR
+967 AKPIEEYDNLIGR

-987 GNKSLKLIADDKTQ
+987 GNKTIKLIADDKAQ

-1047 TMMNAQILEN
+1047 TMVNAQILEN

-1070 SVEQGDYY
+1070 SVERGDYY

-1105 DTNLDNAIKDLD
+1105 DTDLDNAIKDLD

-1189 ERLRS
+1189 ERLRG

-1254 PKTHMRNIVGNALF
+1254 PKTHMRNVVGNALF

-1323 AKASFDD
+1323 AKESFND

-1403 ANDIKPSDLTDDV
+1403 ANDIKPSELTGDV

-1466 IGLLVMDSAIPYIK
+1466 VGLLVMDSAIPYIK

-1536 AHSGKLNGAIA
+1536 AHSGKLNGAIS

-1611 MFNVVIDSLSTLPE
+1611 MVNVVIDSLSTLPE

-1739 QMLSPAYISKDKSTP
+1739 QMLSPAYISKNKSTP

-1776 SWNATSESKITVD
+1776 SWNATSESKITVN

-1802 YKKTVGQAKFTGLQ
+1802 YKKTVGQAKFSGLQ

-1825 KASDTD
+1825 KASDTE

-1856 GDVLR
+1856 SDVLR

-1923 SIDKAKTLKNAGVDY
+1923 SIDKAKTLKSAGVDY

-1943 EMKSNSKY
+1943 EMTSNSKY